1 MKALIEAGASPENNY
16 GVNPEFDK
24 TVKRMIHQLSPQG
37 DVFEKVHLFFSLFC
51 ALRTKNLTEVYSLYK
66 EHFFQEHPFIH
77 TILFEHYCVFSG
89 QGADQYRQSA
99 TKWLK
104 DTKSADRYI
113 EGFIKRFPKLPRQC
127 RRVALNCMYVA
138 LCVSESITS
147 EVFCDLESILTNKLQ
162 KYGNAQRESINDLI
176 LKILYVMTK
185 KTNMNS
191 KHALSYMYTSELIW
205 CSSEEWQ
212 VTETALSGT

>member
-1 MKALIEAGASPENNY
+1 MCVQQIERER
-16 GVNPEFDK
+16 K
-24 TVKRMIHQLSPQG
+24 KKHTQIMTV
-37 DVFEKVHLFFSLFC
+37 
-51 ALRTKNLTEVYSLYK
+51 RTKNLTEVYSLYK
-66 EHFFQEHPFIH
+66 EHLFQEQPFIH

-138 LCVSESITS
+138 LCVSESITT
-147 EVFCDLESILTNKLQ
+147 EVFCDLESILTNFRSMEMHKE
-162 KYGNAQRESINDLI
+162 KASMI
-176 LKILYVMTK
+176 
-185 KTNMNS
+185 
-191 KHALSYMYTSELIW
+191 
-205 CSSEEWQ
+205 
-212 VTETALSGT
+212 